1 MTDPTTMTF
10 NEIVELFKEYEFQIE
25 TYRNELNRLNII
37 IEGYDWDNEIIEL
50 KEIIS
55 KQHGEIGDWRNIAA
69 GLADGL
75 VATQE
80 QLADLSVGIRPS
92 ARDALQKYNDQLR
105 CG

>member
-1 MTDPTTMTF
+1 MTDPTAMTF

-37 IEGYDWDNEIIEL
+37 IEGYDWDTEIIEL

-80 QLADLSVGIRPS
+80 QLADLAVGIRPS

>member
-37 IEGYDWDNEIIEL
+37 IEGYDRDNEIIEL

-75 VATQE
+75 GATQE

>member
-55 KQHGEIGDWRNIAA
+55 NQHGEIGDWRNIAA

>member
-37 IEGYDWDNEIIEL
+37 VEGYDRDNEIIEL